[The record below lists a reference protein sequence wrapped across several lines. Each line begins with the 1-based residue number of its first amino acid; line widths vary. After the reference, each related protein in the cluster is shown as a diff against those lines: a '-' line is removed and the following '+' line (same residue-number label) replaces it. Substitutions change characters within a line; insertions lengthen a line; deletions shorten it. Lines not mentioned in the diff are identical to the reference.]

1 MQVSAKDLVIG
12 YRRTPVLSGIN
23 LSIDRGDFWGI
34 VGPNGAGKT
43 TLVKTLLGIIRPL
56 GGVVE
61 RAPEVRFGYVPQ
73 RGVIDDIFPVTVR
86 DVVLMGRYPFLGI
99 PGRLGKKDHDL
110 ATHFIEKV
118 GMTLHVDKPYR
129 ALSGGQKQRTLI
141 ARALTG
147 EPDILVLDEPT
158 AGMDIAGESTIMQLL
173 LDLHKESRLSLV
185 MITHSLNLIAN
196 YAHKLI
202 IIHRENKTVKIG
214 DTETLLTNATLK
226 EIYQLDVDAHLLHG
240 HKYFFVHRH
249 SDHDHPDDRGK
260 HEHSHGKGDH
270 EHG

>member
-1 MQVSAKDLVIG
+1 MQVSAKDLIIG
-12 YRRTPVLSGIN
+12 YRRTAVLSDIN
-23 LSIDRGDFWGI
+23 LSFDRGDFWGI

-56 GGVVE
+56 GGVIE
-61 RAPEVRFGYVPQ
+61 RAPDVRFGYVPQ

-86 DVVLMGRYPFLGI
+86 DVVLMGRYPFLGL
-99 PGRLGKKDHDL
+99 PGRLGKKDHEL
-110 ATHFIEKV
+110 AAHFIEKV
-118 GMTLHVDKPYR
+118 GMTPHADKPYR

-158 AGMDIAGESTIMQLL
+158 DGMDIAGESTIMQLL
-173 LDLHKESRLSLV
+173 IDLHKEARLTLV
-185 MITHSLNLIAN
+185 MITHMLNLIAN

-214 DTETLLTNATLK
+214 ETETLLTNANLK

-240 HKYFFVHRH
+240 HKYFFVHRP
-249 SDHDHPDDRGK
+249 SDHDHDRKGD
-260 HEHSHGKGDH
+260 HHHDGEGDH
-270 EHG
+270 EHA

>member
-12 YRRTPVLSGIN
+12 YRRTPVLSDIN

-43 TLVKTLLGIIRPL
+43 TLVKTLLGIIRPMT
-56 GGVVE
+56 GVVE
-61 RAPEVRFGYVPQ
+61 RAPGVRFGYVPQ

-99 PGRLGKKDHDL
+99 PGRLGRNDYDL
-110 ATHFIEKV
+110 AEHFIEKV
-118 GMTLHVDKPYR
+118 GMIPHADKPYR
-129 ALSGGQKQRTLI
+129 VLSGGQKQRTLI

-147 EPDILVLDEPT
+147 KPDILVLDEPT
-158 AGMDIAGESTIMQLL
+158 DGMDIAGESTIMQLL
-173 LDLHKESRLSLV
+173 LDLHKESRLTLV

-214 DTETLLTNATLK
+214 ETESLLTNATLR

-249 SDHDHPDDRGK
+249 SDHDHPDARGEHK
-260 HEHSHGKGDH
+260 HSHGEGDH
-270 EHG
+270 EHA